1 MDDSSLTWDDGALV
15 TIDQRGLP
23 HEVRELRLTTVDQV
37 IDAITTLAIR
47 GAPAIG
53 IAGAF
58 GVVIATRAHTRPFA
72 PAVAQ
77 PDTSAPDESGSTNTA
92 SGVGTGAV
100 GASDETGPTNTAS
113 TIGAGDTPGKNEPTN
128 TPPSVEAG
136 AVDAPGKTGSAN
148 ARPSIRAAAVDAPDE
163 SGSTN
168 TASTDAV
175 TLDRHDELAVRAG
188 EDNRLLGSTREVV
201 DVAAV
206 QADADRIAAA
216 RPTAVNLAWAVSRVR
231 TRIAEGADAVLAET
245 LDLLA
250 EDARVN
256 RAAATHAADLVQQ
269 LCGAR
274 SLRLLTHCNTGRLA
288 TSAVGTA
295 IGALR
300 VLHERGV
307 VTDVIVDE
315 TRPLLQGARLTAWE
329 LAEAGI
335 PHRLTIDSA
344 AAWAMAT
351 GQVDAVL
358 VGADRITANGDVANK
373 IGTFGLAL
381 AARHH
386 GIPFIVVAPESTRD
400 TAMATGA
407 QIVVEQRA
415 AAEVTGFGG
424 VEAAPAGTAV
434 FNPAFDVTPADL
446 VTAVVTENG
455 VVYRNTD
462 DFDENG
468 RAADPRAASPATP
481 TAAGAVNGTAGIALA
496 SVARQLY
503 ERGWM
508 PGTAGNIS
516 VRSGDDALI
525 TASGLSKGELTEHDA
540 VRVRIVDTTAYP
552 GQNRKPSAE
561 TSIHTAVYRTRAAG
575 AVVHVHSPFATAL
588 ATTAQPGD
596 TVRISGYELI
606 KGFGLDDPSTV
617 DVPVFANWPDVT
629 RIGADIEYYL
639 RENPGAAPILFITG
653 HGITAWGDTLAQARD
668 RAECLE
674 ALCELIART
683 GRTDATPFE
692 IGPR

>member
-1 MDDSSLTWDDGALV
+1 MDDSSLIWDDGALV

-23 HEVRELRLTTVDQV
+23 HEVRELRLRTVDE
-37 IDAITTLAIR
+37 IIEAITTLAIR

-58 GVVIATRAHTRPFA
+58 GVVIATRAHTHDSP
-72 PAVAQ
+72 
-77 PDTSAPDESGSTNTA
+77 
-92 SGVGTGAV
+92 
-100 GASDETGPTNTAS
+100 
-113 TIGAGDTPGKNEPTN
+113 
-128 TPPSVEAG
+128 
-136 AVDAPGKTGSAN
+136 VDAPG
-148 ARPSIRAAAVDAPDE
+148 RPIGDASRQAV
-163 SGSTN
+163 G
-168 TASTDAV
+168 
-175 TLDRHDELAVRAG
+175 
-188 EDNRLLGSTREVV
+188 VV
-201 DVAAV
+201 DVVAA
-206 QADADRIAAA
+206 QAEADRIAAA
-216 RPTAVNLAWAVSRVR
+216 RPTAVNLAWAVDRVR
-231 TRIAEGADAVLAET
+231 ARIAEGADAVLAET

-256 RAAATHAADLVQQ
+256 LAAATHAADLVQR
-269 LCGAR
+269 LCGER
-274 SLRLLTHCNTGRLA
+274 PLRLLTHCNTGRLA

-300 VLHERGV
+300 VLHERGAV
-307 VTDVIVDE
+307 ADVIVDE

-373 IGTFGLAL
+373 IGTFALAL

-424 VEAAPAGTAV
+424 VATAPADTAV
-434 FNPAFDVTPADL
+434 FNPAFDVTPTDL

-455 VVYRNTD
+455 VVYRNSNS
-462 DFDENG
+462 FDAQG
-468 RAADPRAASPATP
+468 RAIAAAEPGSRSAVTAHDDPPENSRTPAFGEQGRAIAT
-481 TAAGAVNGTAGIALA
+481 I
-496 SVARQLY
+496 ARQLY

-516 VRSGDDALI
+516 VRVETPSSPVAVGAGAWPALLI
-525 TASGLSKGELTEHDA
+525 TASGLSKGELSADDTVLVGIA
-540 VRVRIVDTTAYP
+540 DTTAHA
-552 GQNRKPSAE
+552 GQRRKPSAE
-561 TSIHTAVYRTRAAG
+561 TSIHTAVYRTRPAG

-588 ATTAQPGD
+588 ATTAARPGD
-596 TVRISGYELI
+596 AVTPLRISGFELL
-606 KGFGLDDPSTV
+606 KGFGLADPSTV
-617 DVPVFANWPDVT
+617 VIPVFPNWPEVA
-629 RIGADIEYYL
+629 RIGADIDTYL
-639 RENPGAAPILFITG
+639 REKPDAPPILFITG
-653 HGITAWGDTLAQARD
+653 HGITTWGDTLAQARD

-674 ALCELIART
+674 ALCELITRT
-683 GRTDATPFE
+683 GRTDATPLE
-692 IGPR
+692 IGPT